1 VSYGW
6 VNILSMA
13 WRALT
18 RNRMRSA
25 LTMLGIII
33 GVGSVIALVTIGQS
47 VTRQVTNEVE
57 QLGDNLIWIQPRR
70 ARGAAHPPPPLTMD
84 DARAVQLQVPGVR
97 RVAPAASASRRVL
110 NGGASWA
117 TTIMGVTNDYFD
129 VRRYRVGQGRSFTDT
144 EVDAGASLCV
154 IGTAVAH
161 ELFGASS
168 PIGASV
174 RIQDSGCRVIGV
186 LASKKVDNIGD
197 DEDDVVL
204 MPLKAFHR
212 RIVGNRDVEV
222 IFLSAEAGRSTALV
236 AHQLRMLVRERRR
249 VDEAEDDDFSVR
261 DLRAAAA
268 RITKITDVL
277 TILLAAIAGVSLLVG
292 GIGIM
297 NMMLVSVTE
306 RTHEIG
312 IRLAIGARGSDVL
325 WQFLVEAILL
335 STAGGVVGVA
345 FGLLG
350 SWGATTAL
358 KLSYAVVPQ
367 VVMVAFLFSAGV
379 GVIFGFMPARRAARL
394 QPIEAMRHD

>member
-1 VSYGW
+1 MSHSW
-6 VNILSMA
+6 LNTLSMA
-13 WRALT
+13 WRALS

-47 VTRQVTNEVE
+47 VTRQVTTEVE

-70 ARGAAHPPPPLTMD
+70 ARGAANPPPPLTLE
-84 DARAVQLQVPGVR
+84 DARAVQDQVPGVR
-97 RVAPAASASRRVL
+97 RVAPAASAQRRVL
-110 NGGASWA
+110 HAGASW
-117 TTIMGVTNDYFD
+117 TTSITGITNDYFD
-129 VRRYRVGQGRSFTDT
+129 VRRYRVGRGRGFTDA
-144 EVDAGASLCV
+144 EIAAGSSLCI
-154 IGTAVAH
+154 IGPTVAH

-168 PIGASV
+168 PIGSSL
-174 RIQDSGCRVIGV
+174 RIQDASCRVVGV
-186 LASKKVDNIGD
+186 LASKQAKNIGD

-204 MPLKAFHR
+204 MPLNAYHR
-212 RIVGNRDVEV
+212 RIAGNRDVEV
-222 IFLSAEAGRSTALV
+222 IFLSAQPGRSTALV

-249 VDEAEDDDFSVR
+249 VIDASQDDFSVR

-268 RITKITDVL
+268 RITTITAVL

-312 IRLAIGARGSDVL
+312 IRLAIGARASDVL

-335 STAGGVVGVA
+335 STAGGVAGVA

-350 SWGATTAL
+350 SWGATAAM

-367 VVMVAFLFSAGV
+367 VVAVAFLFSAGV
-379 GVIFGFMPARRAARL
+379 GVLFGFMPARRAARL
-394 QPIEAMRHD
+394 QPIEALRHD